1 MQEEY
6 LIEKMLKVKSDKEL
20 EMEIIQ
26 KIIETKRI
34 LEVSRK
40 NFEYAEDDLID
51 YYIYQIKA
59 NQAKL
64 PAALQIENQDV
75 KQLTDKQKL
84 EKVRDL
90 LYVQQEVFSKD

>member
-64 PAALQIENQDV
+64 NYLIRIAKNKGIELSRIDEIRNRIF
-75 KQLTDKQKL
+75 KNKNIAG
-84 EKVRDL
+84 
-90 LYVQQEVFSKD
+90 

>member
-64 PAALQIENQDV
+64 NYLIRIAKNKGIELSRIDEIRNRIFNN
-75 KQLTDKQKL
+75 KNIAG
-84 EKVRDL
+84 
-90 LYVQQEVFSKD
+90 

>member
-64 PAALQIENQDV
+64 NYLIRIAKNKGI
-75 KQLTDKQKL
+75 
-84 EKVRDL
+84 DL
-90 LYVQQEVFSKD
+90 SRIDEIRNRIFKNKNIAG

>member
-64 PAALQIENQDV
+64 NYLIRIAKNKGI
-75 KQLTDKQKL
+75 
-84 EKVRDL
+84 DL
-90 LYVQQEVFSKD
+90 SKIDEIRNRIFKNKNIAG

>member
-64 PAALQIENQDV
+64 NYLIRIAKNKGIE
-75 KQLTDKQKL
+75 L
-84 EKVRDL
+84 
-90 LYVQQEVFSKD
+90 SKIDEIRNRIFKNKNIAG

>member
-40 NFEYAEDDLID
+40 NFEYAENDLID

-64 PAALQIENQDV
+64 NYLIRIAKNKGIE
-75 KQLTDKQKL
+75 L
-84 EKVRDL
+84 
-90 LYVQQEVFSKD
+90 SKIDEIRNRIFKNKNIAG

>member
-40 NFEYAEDDLID
+40 NFEYA
-51 YYIYQIKA
+51 
-59 NQAKL
+59 
-64 PAALQIENQDV
+64 
-75 KQLTDKQKL
+75 
-84 EKVRDL
+84 
-90 LYVQQEVFSKD
+90 